1 MIKKASKLMMIYM
14 ERLFKQP
21 SNGREAVKEIDSL
34 LANIEQSKNRV
45 CKTVKE
51 INIITNGAHNGKAIH
66 SSRD

>member
-1 MIKKASKLMMIYM
+1 MMIYM